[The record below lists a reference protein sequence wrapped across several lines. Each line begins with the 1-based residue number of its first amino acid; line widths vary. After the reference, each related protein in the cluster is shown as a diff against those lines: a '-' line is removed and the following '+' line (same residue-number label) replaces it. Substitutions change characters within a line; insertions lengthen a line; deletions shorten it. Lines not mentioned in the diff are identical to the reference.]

1 MNDLFKAT
9 NCTNVEEVVE
19 LFTEY
24 EEENYILF
32 RNVNQLDD
40 EYE

>member
-1 MNDLFKAT
+1 MVQTKST
-9 NCTNVEEVVE
+9 NFEEIIE
-19 LFTEY
+19 KFQEC

-40 EYE
+40 EVNNLI